1 LAQPFWLALTLRL
14 VQSVAVIWVVVTVV
28 FLTSRVVGDPIT
40 IMAPIN
46 ATQADIDR
54 IKSDLGLNDPL
65 IVQYGRFLGDIA
77 RLDFGN
83 SFRTGQPALKEV
95 ASRLPATLELG
106 VAALV
111 FSIAVG
117 IPLGTVAAVRRG
129 GLTDIV
135 ARAVTLLGQAVPN
148 FWLGIML
155 ILVFSVRFALLP
167 TGGSGG
173 LANLVLPTIT
183 LGAVTGAAVVRLTR
197 TGMLEVLDADFIRTA
212 RSKGLSEFTTIFG
225 HGLRHALLPVITVL
239 GIQAGRLIAGTIV
252 VETVFAWPGMG
263 RLIIQS
269 IQSADYPVVQA
280 GVLIIASVIVLAN
293 VAVDISYRLIDPRVQ
308 VGL

>member
-1 LAQPFWLALTLRL
+1 VWLALALRL
-14 VQSVAVIWVVVTVV
+14 AQSIAVIWVVVTLV

-46 ATQADIDR
+46 ATQTDIDR
-54 IKSDLGLNDPL
+54 IKSELGLNDPL
-65 IVQYGRFLGDIA
+65 VVQYARFLGSIA
-77 RLDFGN
+77 HLDFGK
-83 SFRTGQPALKEV
+83 SFRTGQPALNEV

-117 IPLGTVAAVRRG
+117 IPLGTLAALRRG
-129 GLTDIV
+129 GATDML
-135 ARAVTLLGQAVPN
+135 ARGVTLLGQAVPN

-212 RSKGLSEFTTIFG
+212 RSKGLSEFATIYG
-225 HGLRHALLPVITVL
+225 HGLRHALLPVVTVL

>member
-1 LAQPFWLALTLRL
+1 VALALRLAQSI
-14 VQSVAVIWVVVTVV
+14 VVIWVVVTVV
-28 FLTSRVVGDPIT
+28 FVTSRVVGDPVT
-40 IMAPIN
+40 AMAPMN
-46 ATQADIDR
+46 ATQADIER
-54 IKSDLGLNDPL
+54 IKSELGLNDPL
-65 IVQYGRFLGDIA
+65 YVQYVRFVGQIA
-77 RLDFGN
+77 RLDFGK
-83 SFRTGQPALKEV
+83 SFRTGQPALNEV

-106 VAALV
+106 SAALV
-111 FSIAVG
+111 FSIVVG
-117 IPLGTVAAVRRG
+117 IPLGTLAAVRRG
-129 GLTDIV
+129 GPLDLIARVLTLV
-135 ARAVTLLGQAVPN
+135 GQAVPN

-155 ILVFSVRFALLP
+155 ILLFSVRLALLP

-173 LANLVLPTIT
+173 LANLLLPTVT

-197 TGMLEVLDADFIRTA
+197 SGMLEVLDADFVRTA
-212 RSKGLSEFTTIFG
+212 RSKGLSEARTIIG
-225 HGLRHALLPVITVL
+225 HALRHALLPVITVL
-239 GIQAGRLIAGTIV
+239 GIQAGRVIAGTIV

-293 VAVDISYRLIDPRVQ
+293 VVVDVSYRIIDPRVQ